1 MKEKGAN
8 VKQLV
13 VITGASSGMGEAA
26 VLKFLTELDYEVVG
40 IDILPMSERVSVHP
54 GASTRY
60 HHYVSDVSRKETLPN
75 LIGVNILIN
84 SAGVQGTDKDID
96 VNLRGVINCTEK
108 YALNNPKIK
117 SVLNQASV
125 SASMGT
131 EFPQY
136 VASKGG
142 VISYTKW
149 TAKDIAKFGATCNSL
164 SFGGVLTDI
173 NRPVTDNPELWNQ
186 VMELTP
192 LKQWTS
198 VEETAEWIYFMTVIN
213 RSCSGQD
220 IIIDNLESLNG
231 VFVWE

>member
-1 MKEKGAN
+1 MN
-8 VKQLV
+8 RVV

-26 VLKFLTELDYEVVG
+26 AMKFLIEQDFDVIG
-40 IDILPMSERVSVHP
+40 IDVLPMSPRVSVLP
-54 GASTRY
+54 GATARY
-60 HHYVSDVSRKETLPN
+60 KHYIADVRNKEFLPN
-75 LIGVNILIN
+75 IPNVNILVN
-84 SAGVQGTDKDID
+84 SAGVQGTSQDIE
-96 VNLRGVINCTEK
+96 VNLNGVINCTEK
-108 YALNNPKIK
+108 YALNNESIQ

-142 VISYTKW
+142 VIAYTKW
-149 TAKDIAKFGATCNSL
+149 TAKDIAKYGATCNSL

-173 NRPVTDNPELWNQ
+173 NRPVMDDPELWNQ

-192 LKQWTS
+192 LKQWTTP
-198 VEETAEWIYFMTVIN
+198 EEAAEWIYFMTVVN
-213 RSCSGQD
+213 KSCSGQD